1 MRHYCTY
8 FDRRY
13 LPRGLALFH
22 SLRTQA
28 HVFCLH
34 VLCLDDTCYDILVR
48 ANFEQLKP
56 IRLPDLEAYDAELA
70 SARGR
75 RTLVEYYFTL
85 TAVLP
90 LFLFDSDPDITL
102 ITYLDSDLFFFGNPE
117 VIFEEMGSASI
128 LIVGHRFPPAGKFRE
143 INGIYNVSFISWRSD
158 KEGRACLEWFR
169 ERTLEWCCDV
179 VEEAR
184 FADQKYLDDWPVRFS
199 GVHVL
204 RHKGCNV
211 APFNFESYRLSWHD
225 DRFFIDGAPLI
236 FYHFHGLS
244 NWYELSF
251 DQTGISEYLISPSS
265 DLALLLAKVYEP
277 YIEALCRARDEAE
290 RAEIEPQGAAIREIR
305 GPVAPL
311 AAAALPWR
319 EYLAWSPISPA
330 DKPVWEMPYFFPED
344 RGRAWRAYMSGRR
357 GSPHLSPMNGSHA
370 RFLAIETILADAT
383 AAVTR
388 QGLLRILD
396 WGGARDHIPGYRIAV
411 DRLGRKLESYIVV
424 GAASSNKSDL
434 MESYPGVVFV
444 ETLEEGIAT
453 DPDVALVTGALIAA
467 RSWFGNLAR
476 LAGGARILVLDDI
489 RTLSGTDTLVA
500 MRRPAGSATAE
511 PVWILNIK
519 ELRSAFH
526 RLGLVVEREYV
537 WFDPVRL
544 SYIPELADC
553 RTFVLRCPKK
563 PEKPKKPLW
572 QRLHLWMR
580 SVRFRGRPLSCV

>member
-22 SLRTQA
+22 SLQTQA
-28 HVFCLH
+28 QAFCLH

-90 LFLFDSDPDITL
+90 LFLFDSDPSITL
-102 ITYLDSDLFFFGNPE
+102 ISYLDSDLFFFGNPE
-117 VIFEEMGSASI
+117 EIFEEMGSASV

-143 INGIYNVSFISWRSD
+143 INGIYNVSLISWRSD
-158 KEGRACLEWFR
+158 KDGRACLEWFR
-169 ERTLEWCCDV
+169 ERTLEWCCDA
-179 VEEAR
+179 VEETR

-199 GVHVL
+199 SVHVL
-204 RHKGCNV
+204 QHKGCNV
-211 APFNFESYRLSWHD
+211 APFNFENYRLSGRGD
-225 DRFFIDGAPLI
+225 QLFVDEAPLI

-244 NWYELSF
+244 NWYELTF
-251 DQTGISEYLISPSS
+251 EQTGISEYLSSPDS
-265 DLALLLAKVYEP
+265 DLALLLEKVYGP
-277 YIEALCRARDEAE
+277 YIEALCMARDEAA
-290 RAEIEPQGAAIREIR
+290 RLEIEPQAAAIREIR

-311 AAAALPWR
+311 AAATLPWR
-319 EYLAWSPISPA
+319 EYVAWSPISPT

-344 RGRAWRAYMSGRR
+344 RARAWRSYMSGRR
-357 GSPHLSPMNGSHA
+357 GSPLLNPMNASYA
-370 RFLAIETILADAT
+370 RFLAIENILSATT
-383 AAVTR
+383 AAHR
-388 QGLLRILD
+388 GLLRILD
-396 WGGARDHIPGYRIAV
+396 WGGARDHIPAYRIAV
-411 DRLGRKLESYIVV
+411 DRLGRKPGSYVVV
-424 GAASSNKSDL
+424 GAASSNKSNL
-434 MESYPGVVFV
+434 RESYPDVVFV

-453 DPDVALVTGALIAA
+453 KPHLVLVTGALVAA
-467 RSWFGNLAR
+467 RDWFGSLAR
-476 LAGGARILVLDDI
+476 LASGATILVLDDI

-511 PVWILNIK
+511 PVWILNIT
-519 ELRSAFH
+519 ELRLAFQ

-563 PEKPKKPLW
+563 PLK
-572 QRLHLWMR
+572 RLRVWIR
-580 SVRFRGRPLSCV
+580 SVWFRGEPVSAP

>member
-22 SLRTQA
+22 SLQNQA
-28 HVFCLH
+28 QAFCLH

-85 TAVLP
+85 TAALP

-117 VIFEEMGSASI
+117 EIFEEMGSASI
-128 LIVGHRFPPAGKFRE
+128 LIVGHRFPPAGQFRE

-179 VEEAR
+179 VEETR

-204 RHKGCNV
+204 QHKGCNV

-225 DRFFIDGAPLI
+225 DRFFIDGTPLI

-290 RAEIEPQGAAIREIR
+290 RAEIEPL
-305 GPVAPL
+305 APL

-344 RGRAWRAYMSGRR
+344 RSRAWRAYMSGRR
-357 GSPHLSPMNGSHA
+357 GSPHLCPMNGSLA
-370 RFLAIETILADAT
+370 RFLAIETIFADAP
-383 AAVTR
+383 AAVAHR
-388 QGLLRILD
+388 GSLRILD

-411 DRLGRKLESYIVV
+411 DRLGRKLGSYVVV
-424 GAASSNKSDL
+424 GATSSNKSNL
-434 MESYPGVVFV
+434 MESYPAAMFV
-444 ETLEEGIAT
+444 DTLEEGMAT
-453 DPDVALVTGALIAA
+453 DPHVALVTGALVTVPD
-467 RSWFGNLAR
+467 WFGNLTR
-476 LAGGARILVLDDI
+476 LAGGATILVLDDI

-519 ELRSAFH
+519 ELKSAFQ

-544 SYIPELADC
+544 SYIPELADR
-553 RTFVLRCPKK
+553 RTFVLRRP
-563 PEKPKKPLW
+563 KPLRQPLRVW
-572 QRLHLWMR
+572 IRRLVSR
-580 SVRFRGRPLSCV
+580 STFEQSL

>member
-22 SLRTQA
+22 SLQTQA
-28 HVFCLH
+28 HAFCLH

-85 TAVLP
+85 TPALP

-117 VIFEEMGSASI
+117 EIFEEMGSASV

-143 INGIYNVSFISWRSD
+143 INGIYNVSLISWRSD

-179 VEEAR
+179 VEETR

-204 RHKGCNV
+204 QHKGCNV
-211 APFNFESYRLSWHD
+211 APFNFENYHLSWRD
-225 DRFFIDGAPLI
+225 DRFFVDEAPII

-244 NWYELSF
+244 NWYKLSF
-251 DQTGISEYLISPSS
+251 DQTGISEYLTSPNS
-265 DLALLLAKVYEP
+265 DLALLLEKVYAP
-277 YIEALCRARDEAE
+277 YIETLCRARDEAE
-290 RAEIEPQGAAIREIR
+290 RLEIEPLASGA
-305 GPVAPL
+305 
-311 AAAALPWR
+311 
-319 EYLAWSPISPA
+319 
-330 DKPVWEMPYFFPED
+330 
-344 RGRAWRAYMSGRR
+344 
-357 GSPHLSPMNGSHA
+357 
-370 RFLAIETILADAT
+370 T
-383 AAVTR
+383 
-388 QGLLRILD
+388 
-396 WGGARDHIPGYRIAV
+396 
-411 DRLGRKLESYIVV
+411 
-424 GAASSNKSDL
+424 
-434 MESYPGVVFV
+434 
-444 ETLEEGIAT
+444 
-453 DPDVALVTGALIAA
+453 
-467 RSWFGNLAR
+467 
-476 LAGGARILVLDDI
+476 ILVLDDI

-500 MRRPAGSATAE
+500 MRRPAGSA
-511 PVWILNIK
+511 I
-519 ELRSAFH
+519 
-526 RLGLVVEREYV
+526 VVEREYV

-553 RTFVLRCPKK
+553 RIFVLPCPKK
-563 PEKPKKPLW
+563 PKTPLR
-572 QRLHLWMR
+572 QRLRLLMR
-580 SVRFRGRPLSCV
+580 SVWFRR